1 MVQRNCLRVGQFW
14 ALLANLEALTVNA
27 VPIVSSLPLATY
39 TKKDVI
45 ETRIGAHVQMREK
58 QTELI
63 RAVRRRSVSML

>member
-1 MVQRNCLRVGQFW
+1 M
-14 ALLANLEALTVNA
+14 NA

-63 RAVRRRSVSML
+63 RAVRRESVSML